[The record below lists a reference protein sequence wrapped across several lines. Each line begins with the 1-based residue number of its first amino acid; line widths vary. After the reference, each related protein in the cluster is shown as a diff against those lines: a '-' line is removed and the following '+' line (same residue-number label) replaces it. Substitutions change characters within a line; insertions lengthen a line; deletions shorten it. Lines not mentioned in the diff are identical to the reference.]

1 MFPLHARGAHRE
13 ALPKD
18 PPKTAQLD
26 EPEPAEFAELGRLA
40 KQAADGEEVAAPV
53 AAPVPT
59 ASAPVEPPAPA
70 DKDGAAAA
78 AVVADD
84 APVLSREEKA
94 KAARE
99 RYLARKRKAS

>member
-53 AAPVPT
+53 AAPI
-59 ASAPVEPPAPA
+59 SAPKPDSVTTKPSLPTSFSATISAIIEDCPCAIFANGPA
-70 DKDGAAAA
+70 
-78 AVVADD
+78 
-84 APVLSREEKA
+84 
-94 KAARE
+94 
-99 RYLARKRKAS
+99 